1 MTDVPCALGL
11 ARKPAGFR
19 QQPEDFIV
27 TEMLGFELTGDGEHL
42 WLEVEKTGLNT
53 VDVAR
58 QLASLAGVK
67 ERDVAYAGLKDR
79 HAVATQWFSLPGKS
93 VAQLPET
100 EQSGWRILRQV
111 RNSRKLGRG
120 SHRGNRFV
128 ITLRD
133 VMIAPDEL
141 GHWQRELTT
150 TGCPNYF
157 GPQRFGHDGGNLDKA
172 KALFAGTLKAGRHQ
186 RGLYLSA
193 ARSWLF
199 NQVLAQ
205 RVSDGTW
212 HRQIAGDVMAL
223 SGSASVF
230 RAETDDATLTA
241 RLASGDIHPTGPLW
255 GRGDLPTAAD
265 AARLESRIAGTLAE
279 FSAGLAVA
287 GMTQER
293 RPLRVIPEA
302 LTLAMPEAG
311 QLVATFSLP
320 RGAFATSVLREM
332 VQAAGL

>member
-186 RGLYLSA
+186 RGLYC
-193 ARSWLF
+193 
-199 NQVLAQ
+199 Q
-205 RVSDGTW
+205 R
-212 HRQIAGDVMAL
+212 L
-223 SGSASVF
+223 
-230 RAETDDATLTA
+230 
-241 RLASGDIHPTGPLW
+241 
-255 GRGDLPTAAD
+255 GRGFSTRCWRNVSATVPGTGRSPVMSWPCPAAPVCFG
-265 AARLESRIAGTLAE
+265 RK
-279 FSAGLAVA
+279 
-287 GMTQER
+287 
-293 RPLRVIPEA
+293 
-302 LTLAMPEAG
+302 LTMP
-311 QLVATFSLP
+311 P
-320 RGAFATSVLREM
+320 
-332 VQAAGL
+332 